1 MESRRRAGSSTCVL
15 TELCMS
21 HEKEIERLRIA
32 EQDLARLRKIRANDM
47 NEIARLA
54 GLLETAGI
62 K

>member
-1 MESRRRAGSSTCVL
+1 
-15 TELCMS
+15 MS